1 MMIAKFW
8 WSGDLGKRKIHWLN
22 WRVLCKSKQ
31 EGGLGFR
38 DLYAF
43 NLALLAKQSW
53 HFLHN
58 PEALVYRVF
67 KARYFPATD
76 FLEAQVDNGKMIH
89 IWEDK
94 WVPTESCLRIL
105 TPTPLHWNGE
115 ATMEGL
121 LRPDEEVELIQ
132 RIPLS
137 LRDIADCR
145 VWHYDPHGRFTV
157 RSAYHVAQGIMA
169 ASGERVEGSHSYTS
183 NNVEKLWKKL
193 WTACVPGKVESVE
206 HVLPDCHVA
215 KAPIYI
221 YRDLWWDLSFGL
233 MLVWSLWQHQ
243 KDVLWNG
250 KYSNPDEIVH
260 RCHKMDIMK
269 GRCELQKWKRP
280 VEEFLA
286 TRHAAHFVKGLYS
299 VNVQVQLE
307 GDASLVLAAIKGQ
320 GEDSRWLVMCNE
332 KEIRRLVGFA
342 RLGLTCTQEIVWFE
356 EPPDLIQDILFEEGL

>member
-8 WSGDLGKRKIHWLN
+8 WSGDPRKRKIRWLN

-43 NLALLAKQSW
+43 NLALLAKQAW

-76 FLEAQVDNGKMIH
+76 FLEAQEK
-89 IWEDK
+89 
-94 WVPTESCLRIL
+94 
-105 TPTPLHWNGE
+105 
-115 ATMEGL
+115 
-121 LRPDEEVELIQ
+121 VELIQ

-145 VWHYDPHGRFTV
+145 VWHYDRHGRFTV

-169 ASGERVEGSHSYTS
+169 ASGEGVEGSHSYTS

-206 HVLPDCHVA
+206 HVLHDCHVA

-280 VEEFLA
+280 VE
-286 TRHAAHFVKGLYS
+286 GW
-299 VNVQVQLE
+299 
-307 GDASLVLAAIKGQ
+307 IK
-320 GEDSRWLVMCNE
+320 CNFNGAWNH
-332 KEIRRLVGFA
+332 R
-342 RLGLTCTQEIVWFE
+342 
-356 EPPDLIQDILFEEGL
+356 

>member
-8 WSGDLGKRKIHWLN
+8 WSGDSRKRKIRWLN
-22 WRVLCKSKQ
+22 WSVLCKSKQ

-43 NLALLAKQSW
+43 NLALLAKQAW

-67 KARYFPATD
+67 KARYFLATD
-76 FLEAQVDNGKMIH
+76 FLEAQEK
-89 IWEDK
+89 
-94 WVPTESCLRIL
+94 
-105 TPTPLHWNGE
+105 
-115 ATMEGL
+115 
-121 LRPDEEVELIQ
+121 VELIQ

-137 LRDIADCR
+137 LRNIADCR
-145 VWHYDPHGRFTV
+145 VWHYDRHGRFTV
-157 RSAYHVAQGIMA
+157 QSAYHVAQGIMA
-169 ASGERVEGSHSYTS
+169 ASGEGVEGSHSYTS
-183 NNVEKLWKKL
+183 NNVWRSYGRSCGRL
-193 WTACVPGKVESVE
+193 VSPGKLNLCKRSVPIKDGYVMCGCQVESVE
-206 HVLPDCHVA
+206 HVLHDCHVA

-280 VEEFLA
+280 MEEFLA
-286 TRHAAHFVKGLYS
+286 ARHAAQFVKGLYS

-320 GEDSRWLVMCNE
+320 GEDSRLLVMCNE
-332 KEIRRLVGFA
+332 KEIRRLVSFA
-342 RLGLTCTQEIVWFE
+342 RLGLTYTQEIVWFE